1 MGIYSKD
8 LRFRAVAAVEQ
19 GIPSREVVET
29 FSISLTTL
37 KRWLRMSREGKDL
50 LHRAPPR
57 EQADA
62 SSQPS
67 NRRRLCGASSKRTT
81 RGYPG
86 APPRTLG
93 AQDGRAGVDLH
104 HEPNH
109 TKEAGV
115 ELQKKTR
122 GATER
127 DQEVPSAFRE
137 RLTADCA
144 KVDPHGNY
152 PA

>member
-67 NRRRLCGASSKRTT
+67 NTRRLCGASSKRTT
-81 RGYPG
+81 MLPWSAIANFGSTRWACGCRS
-86 APPRTLG
+86 PP
-93 AQDGRAGVDLH
+93 
-104 HEPNH
+104 
-109 TKEAGV
+109 
-115 ELQKKTR
+115 
-122 GATER
+122 
-127 DQEVPSAFRE
+127 
-137 RLTADCA
+137 
-144 KVDPHGNY
+144 
-152 PA
+152 